1 MKELTKLPKVK
12 GIANDV
18 DGVFF
23 KTEHLQNQAT
33 SLTSKK
39 FFKHEITKQEWIE
52 KWVGQGTFA
61 ILNYLSDIYNPNVD
75 LNELAHYRENILK
88 ELMEKEIIQTM
99 PYSKK
104 MLEYQNILSQNGFKI
119 AFSTGGSV
127 DETIMKFEKVGLLY
141 LIKEYPIIG
150 KDTEGVNNGK
160 PSPDTY
166 LITAKKL
173 NLKPKNLVVL
183 EDTEVG
189 IESAKS
195 AGIIYALAIPNE
207 YTKNKEFRFAH
218 DRLNNLNEAITK
230 IDFLLKD
237 YI

>member
-1 MKELTKLPKVK
+1 MEELIQIPKIK

-39 FFKHEITKQEWIE
+39 FFKHEVTKQEWIE
-52 KWVGQGTFA
+52 KWVGQSTFA
-61 ILNYLSDIYNPNVD
+61 ILKYLADIYNPNVD
-75 LNELAHYRENILK
+75 LNELAHYRENVLK
-88 ELMEKEIIQTM
+88 ELMKKETIQTM
-99 PYSKK
+99 PYAKT

-127 DETIMKFEKVGLLY
+127 DETTMKFEKAALSY
-141 LIKEYPIIG
+141 LIKEFPIIG
-150 KDTEGVNNGK
+150 KDTKGVNYGK

-173 NLKPKNLVVL
+173 DLKPENLVVL

-189 IESAKS
+189 IKSAIN

-207 YTKNKEFRFAH
+207 YTKNKEFIFAH
-218 DRLNNLNEAITK
+218 DRLNNLNEAIIK
-230 IDFLLKD
+230 IDLVLKD